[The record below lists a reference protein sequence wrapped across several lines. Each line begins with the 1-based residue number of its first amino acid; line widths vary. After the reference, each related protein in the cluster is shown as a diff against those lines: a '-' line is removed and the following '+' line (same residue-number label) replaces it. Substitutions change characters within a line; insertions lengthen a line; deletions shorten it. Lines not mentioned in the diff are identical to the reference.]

1 MLMKP
6 FHVVSI
12 SLIPDQAAMVIS
24 VEKCQRAHSSSQ
36 WKKPLA
42 GGFHREAQGSY
53 WNRTISRW
61 DGLSPPR
68 RGRGLTVPLY
78 LNSRLSS
85 TTPPPPELSPLPV
98 PLRMVITILITAT
111 MTATQDLHFHA
122 LSSRR
127 LTFKATV
134 EIVFSLLLLEL
145 KNKLLNQPLCILTL
159 EFGSFLRKVT
169 FRSK

>member
-1 MLMKP
+1 MEEASSRRLPQRSTRFLLEQDHLSMGWTFP
-6 FHVVSI
+6 ASSWERTYCALVLEFS
-12 SLIPDQAAMVIS
+12 VII
-24 VEKCQRAHSSSQ
+24 
-36 WKKPLA
+36 
-42 GGFHREAQGSY
+42 Y
-53 WNRTISRW
+53 
-61 DGLSPPR
+61 
-68 RGRGLTVPLY
+68 Y
-78 LNSRLSS
+78 
-85 TTPPPPELSPLPV
+85 PPPPELSPLPV